1 MRNRTLILTAL
12 IFLLLSNGCAT
23 YQYKSSQTPRE
34 LAATEEPKEMAGM
47 KTFPG
52 ADSSSLDMVA
62 LITPPQVL
70 RVWIY
75 DHVTPTGEMVVGHWV
90 FIKIEDSKWFI
101 EKSFGGP
108 IGSDTSAARVPF
120 TTSEPTADASGTPA
134 K

>member
-1 MRNRTLILTAL
+1 MTNRTLISIAV
-12 IFLLLSNGCAT
+12 IFLLLISGCAT
-23 YQYKSSQTPRE
+23 YKYSSLESPRD
-34 LAATEEPKEMAGM
+34 LVSTEESKESAGI

-70 RVWIY
+70 RVWIF

-90 FIKIEDSKWFI
+90 FVKLEDSKWFI
-101 EKSFGGP
+101 ENSFGGP
-108 IGSDTSAARVPF
+108 IGSNTSATRVPF
-120 TTSEPTADASGTPA
+120 TTFDSSKEPET